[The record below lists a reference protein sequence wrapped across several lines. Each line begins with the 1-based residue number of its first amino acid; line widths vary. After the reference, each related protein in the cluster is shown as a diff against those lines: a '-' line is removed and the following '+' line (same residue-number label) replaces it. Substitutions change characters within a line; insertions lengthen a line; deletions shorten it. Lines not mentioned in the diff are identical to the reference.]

1 MRRIIWRAGR
11 VASRSWKSASFVIS
25 SVSLPQN
32 PTALTRPNARSTLT
46 DRLACLRGGGGG
58 EKRGMDEWKGEKK
71 SPSSDWQAGRTD
83 GAQFFQALSAGAVS
97 SPFQHLLFPPP
108 PLRVSAPLLPSPNS
122 DLWTPW
128 HSILPPFKRRTRTPS
143 TTTSSLN
150 VHQRAP
156 LKVTKEQ
163 ERPQCID

>member
-1 MRRIIWRAGR
+1 
-11 VASRSWKSASFVIS
+11 
-25 SVSLPQN
+25 
-32 PTALTRPNARSTLT
+32 
-46 DRLACLRGGGGG
+46 
-58 EKRGMDEWKGEKK
+58 MDEWKGEKK

-108 PLRVSAPLLPSPNS
+108 FRVSAPLLPSPNS

-150 VHQRAP
+150 AHQRAP